1 MTEAAADERDQDQ
14 DQEQDQGQEPVQERE
29 PAQQPND
36 EHQQAAAGV
45 EEFDLGAPDLAA
57 ALEALL
63 IIADQPMAVE
73 EMAAVTGVPSEEV
86 AVEVRRL
93 AAEYTDS
100 GRGFDLREASGGW
113 RFYTRAECTDLVS
126 RYVTEGQ
133 TARLSQAALE
143 TLAVIAYRQ
152 PVSRARISA
161 VRGVNVDGVV
171 RTLTTRGLVQQVG
184 TEPESGAGLY
194 GTTGYFLERLGLVD
208 VSELPPLAEHVP
220 MGDVLSEIIESNG

>member
-1 MTEAAADERDQDQ
+1 MTEATEEEQSLSSDLESVDTPEAAVLTQ
-14 DQEQDQGQEPVQERE
+14 QGDVSAPDSGFDAES
-29 PAQQPND
+29 
-36 EHQQAAAGV
+36 
-45 EEFDLGAPDLAA
+45 FDLGAPDLAA

-63 IIADQPMAVE
+63 IIADQPMTVE
-73 EMAAVTGVPSEEV
+73 EMAAVTGVPADEV
-86 AVEVRRL
+86 DLEVRRL
-93 AAEYTDS
+93 ASEYTES

-113 RFYTRAECTDLVS
+113 RFYTRAECSDLVS
-126 RYVTEGQ
+126 RYITEGQ

-171 RTLTTRGLVQQVG
+171 RTLMTRGLVEQVG
-184 TEPESGAGLY
+184 TEAESGAGLY

-208 VSELPPLAEHVP
+208 ISELPPLAEHVP
-220 MGDVLSEIIESNG
+220 MGEVLSEIIETNG